1 MATMNYNTQEGRAII
16 RDLGEKYPK
25 GPRGR
30 ITKLYY
36 RGKFEWVDVYR
47 RSTTV
52 HRVAEGTPER
62 ICPAELIKFFGWDP
76 VAVFRMSITSEED
89 AIRAAIDVRGVRES
103 LTAARRRGRLAW
115 TRIREANKHVKQN
128 GTAGLWRVTFK
139 EAPWTA
145 HILYSGLVF
154 YGTSK
159 ADVEARIAVI
169 APMLGAAEHWKPNVE
184 FHDLGTPADAAA
196 ANTAVISLPTSRA
209 QREIED
215 LERRLAKARAEL
227 EAAKQTMGRVMGAVM
242 MDMDDGDPEDGS
254 TTEAA

>member
-36 RGKFEWVDVYR
+36 RGTIEWVDVYR

-76 VAVFRMSITSEED
+76 VAVFRLSITSEEE
-89 AIRAAIDVRGVRES
+89 AIHAAIDVRGVRES
-103 LTAARRRGRLAW
+103 LMAARRRGRLAW
-115 TRIREANKHVKQN
+115 TRIREANRHVKQN
-128 GTAGLWRVTFK
+128 GASGLWRVSYK
-139 EAPWTA
+139 EVGWG
-145 HILYSGLVF
+145 HILYQGLVF

-159 ADVEARIAVI
+159 ADVEARTAVI
-169 APMLGAAEHWKPNVE
+169 APMLGAAEHWKPAVAFE
-184 FHDLGTPADAAA
+184 RLGTPADAAA
-196 ANTAVISLPTSRA
+196 ANTAAISLPTSRV

-215 LERRLAKARAEL
+215 LERRLAMHRAEL
-227 EAAKQTMGRVMGAVM
+227 EAAKETMGRVMGAVM